1 MLSWLAHLLCAGR
14 KIGPVYRG
22 SSAFRCVL
30 NPDPCILKS
39 MSLFSRN
46 RDDRRRRVLAEAGD
60 LAPVTATKDDLGSQV
75 SSRTENAP
83 RYSAGGRREN
93 HLRATDFLPRSITA
107 IMLWFSLALVAV
119 AGLLAGFV
127 SYAQA
132 NASDS
137 LGVAPLFEQGGALAS
152 WFSSFVFILA
162 AIGSVLIYTVRR
174 HKLDDYRGS
183 YRLWLWC
190 AAAWLVMSIDATANL
205 HAPFSRA
212 LAHIT
217 GWSMLVDGAL
227 WWIAVW
233 GAILAVLSLRL
244 VLELAECRPAQV
256 AIVGTNLL
264 WAAAL
269 AIDYG
274 WFPAI
279 PSQHAATAA
288 IGCRLFAEITLLFG
302 IGIYARH
309 MLLDAD
315 GLLTHRPPKPRREKP
330 AKKPKA
336 EKQSATQSASAVDAV
351 KKANRVDPPHK
362 PAAPVSQQSSST
374 WSANRGAAN
383 RSASSDDD
391 DEADNRYDNRRG
403 NYASYGDDE
412 DDDSYSDNRKLSK
425 AERKRLRK
433 QARRQQR
440 DDERM

>member
-1 MLSWLAHLLCAGR
+1 
-14 KIGPVYRG
+14 
-22 SSAFRCVL
+22 
-30 NPDPCILKS
+30 

-60 LAPVTATKDDLGSQV
+60 PTPAAVAKDDLGSQP
-75 SSRTENAP
+75 SGRTEKSP
-83 RYSAGGRREN
+83 RYSAAGRREN
-93 HLRATDFLPRSITA
+93 HPRATDFLPRSITA
-107 IMLWFSLALVAV
+107 IALSFSLALAAV
-119 AGLLAGFV
+119 AGLLAGFAA
-127 SYAQA
+127 YA
-132 NASDS
+132 NGNGSDS

-162 AIGSVLIYTVRR
+162 AMGSVLIYSVRR

-190 AAAWLVMSIDATANL
+190 AAAWFVMSIDATANL
-205 HAPFSRA
+205 HTPFSRS

-217 GWSMLVDGAL
+217 GWSMLAGGSL

-233 GAILAVLSLRL
+233 GAVLAVLSLRL
-244 VLELAECRPAQV
+244 VLELGECRPAQV
-256 AIVGTNLL
+256 AVVGTNLL

-279 PSQHAATAA
+279 ASAHAATAA
-288 IGCRLFAEITLLFG
+288 IGCRLLGQITLLFG

-309 MLLDAD
+309 VLLDAE
-315 GLLTHRPPKPRREKP
+315 GLLRHRPPKPRREKP

-336 EKQSATQSASAVDAV
+336 EKQSATQGASAVDAV
-351 KKANRVDPPHK
+351 KKTSRVDPPHK
-362 PAAPVSQQSSST
+362 PAVPVSQQSSST
-374 WSANRGAAN
+374 WSGNRGAAN
-383 RSASSDDD
+383 RPAVSDEE
-391 DEADNRYDNRRG
+391 DEADDRYDNRRS

-412 DDDSYSDNRKLSK
+412 DEDSYGDNRKLSK

-440 DDERM
+440 DEERI